1 MLMGKLCFFEGFNSR
16 FSPLTRRGGFISQK
30 LRQRP
35 QFLHLRT
42 MNNELTTTKCQLI
55 LIENFM
61 DFAEKEGNLTAK
73 NADLQQ
79 RWAILILIIYF
90 WGGSDKGS
98 GAVRAVPF
106 GFMP

>member
-1 MLMGKLCFFEGFNSR
+1 MC
-16 FSPLTRRGGFISQK
+16 RGGFI
-30 LRQRP
+30 RHRITQRP
-35 QFLHLRT
+35 QILHIGKMDNELRT
-42 MNNELTTTKCQLI
+42 TEYQLI

-61 DFAEKEGNLTAK
+61 DFEEKEGDLTAK

-90 WGGSDKGS
+90 CGGSGKAS

-106 GFMP
+106 GFVP